1 MFQDTMP
8 IREIKQRKA
17 TMKTFAITMIS
28 VLIFIGAVGQISLS
42 ELLAATTLTGST
54 VESIDSTGLNITVQT
69 AGDKDKLSM
78 PVVSPEVMQ
87 AVTVGERVSLEL
99 DVQGRVVKIIKLA
112 PVPKEEEVPEPGA

>member
-1 MFQDTMP
+1 MLQDTMP

-87 AVTVGERVSLEL
+87 GVTVGEHVSLEL

>member
-1 MFQDTMP
+1 MLQDTMP

-69 AGDKDKLSM
+69 AGDGDKLSM

-87 AVTVGERVSLEL
+87 GVTVGEHVSLEL

>member
-1 MFQDTMP
+1 MLQDTMP

-87 AVTVGERVSLEL
+87 GVTVGEHVSLEL

-112 PVPKEEEVPEPGA
+112 PAPKEEEAPEPGA